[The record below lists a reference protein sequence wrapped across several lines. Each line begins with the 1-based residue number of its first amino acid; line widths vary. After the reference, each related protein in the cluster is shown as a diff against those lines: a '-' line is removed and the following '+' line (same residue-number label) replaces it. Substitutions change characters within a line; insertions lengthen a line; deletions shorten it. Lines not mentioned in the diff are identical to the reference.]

1 MSSQDTEGDEEVSAF
16 FRNVQEI
23 RAEEVLPTEIMDK
36 LKKLEDSVENLKKLE
51 HSMGLIF
58 QQLKNLE
65 NSIAPQAIISGNLLS
80 ILMQFYGFYVYL
92 NLIITVFMQLHKCL
106 TYVTLYTFFFTF
118 TIAPMS
124 SYAVPSASISS
135 AVPSAPQAIISVASI
150 SSAVPSASISSAV
163 PSASISPAVPSTS
176 ISSAVPSDY
185 FIYFF
190 VSTLAPQAIISVASI
205 SSAVP
210 SATVSTAVP
219 PATVS
224 TAVPPATVSTAVPP
238 ATISAGPSASYQD
251 FLQYRSQHPG
261 PISSRAFYRW
271 SQYGGDDPSFRWRRE
286 APYDTT
292 GRRRGAG
299 KRFNSFNFYQ

>member
-65 NSIAPQAIISGNLLS
+65 NSIAP
-80 ILMQFYGFYVYL
+80 
-92 NLIITVFMQLHKCL
+92 
-106 TYVTLYTFFFTF
+106 
-118 TIAPMS
+118 MS

-135 AVPSAPQAIISVASI
+135 AVPSAPQAII
-150 SSAVPSASISSAV
+150 
-163 PSASISPAVPSTS
+163 SASISPAVPSTS

>member
-65 NSIAPQAIISGNLLS
+65 NSIASSAVPSAPQAIISGNLLS

-135 AVPSAPQAIISVASI
+135 AVPSAPQAIIS
-150 SSAVPSASISSAV
+150 
-163 PSASISPAVPSTS
+163 ASISPAVPSTS
-176 ISSAVPSDY
+176 ISSAVPS
-185 FIYFF
+185 
-190 VSTLAPQAIISVASI
+190 APQAIISASI

>member
-65 NSIAPQAIISGNLLS
+65 NSIASSAVPSAPQAIISGNLLS

-135 AVPSAPQAIISVASI
+135 AVPSAPQAIIS
-150 SSAVPSASISSAV
+150 
-163 PSASISPAVPSTS
+163 ASISPAVPSTS
-176 ISSAVPSDY
+176 ISSAVP
-185 FIYFF
+185 
-190 VSTLAPQAIISVASI
+190 SVASI

>member
-1 MSSQDTEGDEEVSAF
+1 
-16 FRNVQEI
+16 
-23 RAEEVLPTEIMDK
+23 MDK

-176 ISSAVPSDY
+176 ISSAVPS
-185 FIYFF
+185 
-190 VSTLAPQAIISVASI
+190 APQAIISASI

>member
-1 MSSQDTEGDEEVSAF
+1 M
-16 FRNVQEI
+16 
-23 RAEEVLPTEIMDK
+23 K
-36 LKKLEDSVENLKKLE
+36 NLKIAY
-51 HSMGLIF
+51 LILHITLF
-58 QQLKNLE
+58 LYFFVYTLT
-65 NSIAPQAIISGNLLS
+65 PQAIISAS
-80 ILMQFYGFYVYL
+80 IS
-92 NLIITVFMQLHKCL
+92 
-106 TYVTLYTFFFTF
+106 
-118 TIAPMS
+118 P
-124 SYAVPSASISS
+124 AVPSTSISS

-150 SSAVPSASISSAV
+150 SSAVPS
-163 PSASISPAVPSTS
+163 
-176 ISSAVPSDY
+176 
-185 FIYFF
+185 
-190 VSTLAPQAIISVASI
+190 
-205 SSAVP
+205 
-210 SATVSTAVP
+210 
-219 PATVS
+219 ATVS

>member
-65 NSIAPQAIISGNLLS
+65 NSIASSAVPSAPQAIISGNLLS

-135 AVPSAPQAIISVASI
+135 AVPSAPQAII
-150 SSAVPSASISSAV
+150 
-163 PSASISPAVPSTS
+163 SASISPAVPSTS

>member
-65 NSIAPQAIISGNLLS
+65 NSIAP
-80 ILMQFYGFYVYL
+80 
-92 NLIITVFMQLHKCL
+92 
-106 TYVTLYTFFFTF
+106 
-118 TIAPMS
+118 MS

-135 AVPSAPQAIISVASI
+135 AVPS
-150 SSAVPSASISSAV
+150 
-163 PSASISPAVPSTS
+163 
-176 ISSAVPSDY
+176 
-185 FIYFF
+185 
-190 VSTLAPQAIISVASI
+190 APQAIISVASI

>member
-65 NSIAPQAIISGNLLS
+65 NSIAPQAIIS
-80 ILMQFYGFYVYL
+80 
-92 NLIITVFMQLHKCL
+92 
-106 TYVTLYTFFFTF
+106 
-118 TIAPMS
+118 APMS

-135 AVPSAPQAIISVASI
+135 AVPS
-150 SSAVPSASISSAV
+150 
-163 PSASISPAVPSTS
+163 
-176 ISSAVPSDY
+176 
-185 FIYFF
+185 
-190 VSTLAPQAIISVASI
+190 APQAIISVASI

-299 KRFNSFNFYQ
+299 KRFNSFISTSSFFKLLVELSSFFIYKEN

>member
-65 NSIAPQAIISGNLLS
+65 NSIASSAVPSAPQAIISGNLLS

-135 AVPSAPQAIISVASI
+135 AVPSA
-150 SSAVPSASISSAV
+150 
-163 PSASISPAVPSTS
+163 SISPAVPSTS
-176 ISSAVPSDY
+176 ISSAVPS
-185 FIYFF
+185 
-190 VSTLAPQAIISVASI
+190 APQAIISVASI

>member
-1 MSSQDTEGDEEVSAF
+1 
-16 FRNVQEI
+16 
-23 RAEEVLPTEIMDK
+23 MDK

-163 PSASISPAVPSTS
+163 PSASIS
-176 ISSAVPSDY
+176 
-185 FIYFF
+185 
-190 VSTLAPQAIISVASI
+190 
-205 SSAVP
+205 SAVP

>member
-65 NSIAPQAIISGNLLS
+65 NSIAPQAIIS
-80 ILMQFYGFYVYL
+80 
-92 NLIITVFMQLHKCL
+92 
-106 TYVTLYTFFFTF
+106 
-118 TIAPMS
+118 APMS

-135 AVPSAPQAIISVASI
+135 AVPSAPQAIIS
-150 SSAVPSASISSAV
+150 
-163 PSASISPAVPSTS
+163 ASISPAVPSTS
-176 ISSAVPSDY
+176 ISSAVPS
-185 FIYFF
+185 
-190 VSTLAPQAIISVASI
+190 APQAIISVASI

>member
-65 NSIAPQAIISGNLLS
+65 NSIASSAVPSAPQAIISGNLLS

-135 AVPSAPQAIISVASI
+135 AVPSA
-150 SSAVPSASISSAV
+150 
-163 PSASISPAVPSTS
+163 SISPAVPSTS
-176 ISSAVPSDY
+176 ISSAVP
-185 FIYFF
+185 
-190 VSTLAPQAIISVASI
+190 SVASI

>member
-1 MSSQDTEGDEEVSAF
+1 
-16 FRNVQEI
+16 
-23 RAEEVLPTEIMDK
+23 MDK

-58 QQLKNLE
+58 QQLKSLE
-65 NSIAPQAIISGNLLS
+65 NSIAPQAIIS
-80 ILMQFYGFYVYL
+80 
-92 NLIITVFMQLHKCL
+92 
-106 TYVTLYTFFFTF
+106 
-118 TIAPMS
+118 
-124 SYAVPSASISS
+124 
-135 AVPSAPQAIISVASI
+135 ASI

-176 ISSAVPSDY
+176 ISSAVP
-185 FIYFF
+185 
-190 VSTLAPQAIISVASI
+190 SVASI

-271 SQYGGDDPSFRWRRE
+271 SQYGGDDPSFRWRRA

-292 GRRRGAG
+292 GRRRGAE

>member
-65 NSIAPQAIISGNLLS
+65 NSIASSAVPSAPQAIISGNLLS

-135 AVPSAPQAIISVASI
+135 AVPSAPQAIIS
-150 SSAVPSASISSAV
+150 
-163 PSASISPAVPSTS
+163 ASISPAVPSTS
-176 ISSAVPSDY
+176 ISSAVPS
-185 FIYFF
+185 
-190 VSTLAPQAIISVASI
+190 ASI